1 MKLAASFLLC
11 LFVVTA
17 ITSLFPRAVT
27 AQNLALESIDVFL
40 DCERRSCDF
49 DYIRREI
56 PYVNYVRDRTE
67 ALVHILVTTE
77 RTGSGGRAYKL
88 NFVGMKDFSALSDT
102 LRYTSSGTDTD
113 DERRT
118 GLVRKI
124 AEGLVRYI
132 SRTSIADRMVITV
145 TRVSEDELLTS
156 NPPDDP
162 WDSWNFGVGLNG
174 EYEAEETSNNANI
187 RGRLSANRTTEEW
200 KLIFSLGI
208 NYRERNFDVGDQTI
222 TSITKSGNFWTYV
235 VKSIAPQ
242 WSVGVS
248 SFTDTS
254 TRQNR
259 KLSSSLAPAIEYSL
273 FPYSESNQRQITF
286 VYELRFQ
293 TVEYEELTV
302 FDKTHEKLLSQSLK
316 LNLDYRQ
323 PWGSASAQLEGSNFI
338 TDFESSRTEFYSVE
352 VSGSISVRLVRG
364 LNVNLGFGYDLV
376 KDQLFL
382 VKEELT
388 EEEILL
394 GTKRLPTSYEYEF
407 RMGFSYNFGSIYNN
421 VVNSR
426 MNVRF

>member
-1 MKLAASFLLC
+1 VLIISTC
-11 LFVVTA
+11 
-17 ITSLFPRAVT
+17 LFPRTVT
-27 AQNLALESIDVFL
+27 AQNGILESIDVFL
-40 DCERRSCDF
+40 DCGRRTCDF
-49 DYIRREI
+49 NYIRREI
-56 PYVNYVRDRTE
+56 PYVNYVRERTE
-67 ALVHILVTTE
+67 AHIHLLVTTE
-77 RTGSGGRAYKL
+77 RTGSGGRAFKL
-88 NFVGMKDFSALSDT
+88 NFIGLREFSALSDT
-102 LRYTSSGTDTD
+102 LYYTSSGTDTD
-113 DERRT
+113 AERRT

-132 SRTSIADRMVITV
+132 SRTSLSNRMVISV
-145 TRVSEDELLTS
+145 TRVPDEPLTTT

-162 WDSWNFGVGLNG
+162 WNSWNFGVSLSGD
-174 EYEAEETSNNANI
+174 YKAEESNDNVNV

-200 KLIFSLGI
+200 KLIFSLGVS
-208 NYRERNFDVGDQTI
+208 YRERNFDIGDEI
-222 TSITKSGNFWTYV
+222 VTSVTESESFWAYV
-235 VKSIAPQ
+235 VKSIAPK
-242 WSVGVS
+242 WSIGIS
-248 SFTDTS
+248 SYTDTS

-273 FPYSESNQRQITF
+273 FPYAESDQRQITF

-316 LNLDYRQ
+316 VNLDYRQ
-323 PWGSASAQLEGSNFI
+323 PWGSAHAKVEGSNFL
-338 TDFESSRTEFYSVE
+338 TDFESARTDFYSVE
-352 VSGSISVRLVRG
+352 VEGSISVRLVRG
-364 LNVNLGFGYDLV
+364 LNVNFGFGYDLV

-394 GTKRLPTSYEYEF
+394 GTKKLPTSYEYEF